1 MRPTELAFSV
11 PGNDEAAAI
20 RNRLAAL
27 RAEQT
32 ALERRGFAESAR
44 IVPTVKDRRCDA
56 DTGDRPN
63 QAFIPVT
70 AEVIDRHLRGRG
82 ADGRDFTIGVYPM
95 LADEAC
101 WFLAIDFDKKTWAS
115 SCAAATSVIAVV
127 RSQRPSKAS

>member
-32 ALERRGFAESAR
+32 ALEARLAEFG
-44 IVPTVKDRRCDA
+44 TDRSNGQRPPLDA
-56 DTGDRPN
+56 
-63 QAFIPVT
+63 APVT

>member
-32 ALERRGFAESAR
+32 ALEARLAELG
-44 IVPTVKDRRCDA
+44 TDRSNGQRPPLDA
-56 DTGDRPN
+56 
-63 QAFIPVT
+63 APVT

>member
-32 ALERRGFAESAR
+32 ALEARLAEFG
-44 IVPTVKDRRCDA
+44 TDRSNGQRPPLDA
-56 DTGDRPN
+56 
-63 QAFIPVT
+63 APVT

-101 WFLAIDFDKKTWAS
+101 WFLAFDFDKKTWAS